1 MNEFLKKVSILTV
14 ILFTISSLSTL
25 TSFAETESDN
35 EKQPVL
41 EGVLVCET
49 VEGINS
55 KDVRLSKKVLSE
67 DFDLEEE
74 VKNMLS
80 IDEMTKEEKQLF
92 NKIVEEQTELSNVNE
107 KEIFKQELTNFFDK
121 YSDTYNDL
129 TAAQKELVE
138 GINDATLEENDG
150 FAFDKDV
157 FVSSFGVKEI
167 QAAMIRD
174 KGRCLC

>member
-1 MNEFLKKVSILTV
+1 
-14 ILFTISSLSTL
+14 
-25 TSFAETESDN
+25 
-35 EKQPVL
+35 
-41 EGVLVCET
+41 
-49 VEGINS
+49 
-55 KDVRLSKKVLSE
+55 
-67 DFDLEEE
+67 
-74 VKNMLS
+74 MLS

-174 KGRCLC
+174 KGRCIC

>member
-41 EGVLVCET
+41 EGVLVGET
-49 VEGINS
+49 VDGINS
-55 KDVRLSKKVLSE
+55 KNVQLSKEVLSE
-67 DFDLEEE
+67 EFDLEEE
-74 VKNMLS
+74 VRNMPS
-80 IDEMTKEEKQLF
+80 IDEMTKDEKQLF

-129 TAAQKELVE
+129 TAARTKR
-138 GINDATLEENDG
+138 
-150 FAFDKDV
+150 
-157 FVSSFGVKEI
+157 VSGGNK
-167 QAAMIRD
+167 
-174 KGRCLC
+174 

>member
-14 ILFTISSLSTL
+14 VLFTISSLSTL

-41 EGVLVCET
+41 EGVLVGET
-49 VEGINS
+49 VDGINS
-55 KDVRLSKKVLSE
+55 KNVQLSKEVLSE
-67 DFDLEEE
+67 EFDLEEE
-74 VKNMLS
+74 VRNMPS
-80 IDEMTKEEKQLF
+80 IDEMTKDEKQLF

-129 TAAQKELVE
+129 TAARTKR
-138 GINDATLEENDG
+138 
-150 FAFDKDV
+150 
-157 FVSSFGVKEI
+157 VSGGNK
-167 QAAMIRD
+167 
-174 KGRCLC
+174 

>member
-1 MNEFLKKVSILTV
+1 MAMNEFLKKVSILTV

-41 EGVLVCET
+41 EGVLVGET
-49 VEGINS
+49 VDGINS
-55 KDVRLSKKVLSE
+55 KNVQLSKEVLSE
-67 DFDLEEE
+67 EFDLEEE
-74 VKNMLS
+74 VRNMPS
-80 IDEMTKEEKQLF
+80 IDEMTKDEKQLF

-129 TAAQKELVE
+129 TAARTKR
-138 GINDATLEENDG
+138 
-150 FAFDKDV
+150 
-157 FVSSFGVKEI
+157 VSGGNK
-167 QAAMIRD
+167 
-174 KGRCLC
+174 